1 MHKKYLKVGAI
12 ILVISIL
19 IAGCTN
25 KDITKIQE
33 PIEKP
38 QPIEEPLPVEEPEP
52 IEKISLEA
60 DLSNV
65 INLDDFES
73 FSDDELKMLSE
84 ANFFVRPSDEEQLF
98 FIYEHNE
105 YQEIPSF
112 VTTDSV
118 LQVYHIFYNYTLR
131 TLEEQRL
138 IQLARDL
145 SKDMLVESIKQYD
158 LISDDELKESSIK
171 NIAFFTVANKLIK
184 NELPENIPSRSLNMA
199 NREYQKIMEKQVYEK
214 SEIFPFEIDYSQYT
228 IRGHYTRSEDLG
240 DYFLT
245 MMWYGQIPLPLYKN
259 EEERNYDQTYQALL
273 ITDILSNDGKIFNTW
288 KKIYQPTEHFVGS
301 SDDLNIYD
309 YKTIYSNVYKDIS
322 SIDQLKDNDKIDAFY
337 KEADKLPMPKIMARF
352 LPKSDNY
359 NGIDSPV
366 GKQFRFMGQR
376 YVMDSEMIQRLVYP
390 ILRPIPSGLDV
401 MAVLG
406 SNRAKEIQLNDPINQ
421 MWEDYPI
428 VMEELIEEFSHYTE
442 ADWKKNMYTGWMW
455 VLSALNQN
463 EYGDEYPDFM
473 KNEAWIDKSLN
484 TALSSWAELKHDTV
498 LYGKPSG
505 AEMGGD
511 MIKETKGYVEPSIEV
526 YERLLWL
533 TDRSRELLKEMNLEI
548 DDIDIKMER
557 FQWLL
562 DFLIT
567 ASQKQLKGEALTQE
581 EYFRLTIF
589 GGILEDL
596 TLSFSNVGRWHE
608 ITSETDKNM
617 AVIADYHTV
626 GRDGM
631 MHAGVG
637 PAYEIYAIVPIEGE
651 LVLTRGAVFSFHEF
665 LSETRLTDEKWQ
677 EMIKS
682 GNYPSM
688 PEWTDSFIV
697 K

>member
-1 MHKKYLKVGAI
+1 MKK
-12 ILVISIL
+12 ISIRIGSILLASTLL
-19 IAGCTN
+19 ITGCTK
-25 KDITKIQE
+25 KDEITQIDE
-33 PIEKP
+33 PIENP
-38 QPIEEPLPVEEPEP
+38 MPIDEQVPIIEPVNGKIYLEE
-52 IEKISLEA
+52 

-65 INLDDFES
+65 VNLGDFEG
-73 FSDDELKMLSE
+73 FSSRELEMLY
-84 ANFFVRPSDEEQLF
+84 NNQFFVRPSNEEQLF

-105 YQEIPSF
+105 YRGIPSF
-112 VTTDSV
+112 ITTDSV

-138 IQLARDL
+138 IQLAKEL
-145 SKDMLVESIKQYD
+145 SKNMLLKSLAQYD
-158 LISDDELKESSIK
+158 RLKDGELMESAIK
-171 NIAFFTVANKLIK
+171 NIAFFTVANMLIK
-184 NELPENIPSRSLNMA
+184 EELPENIPFRALSMA
-199 NREYQKIMEKQVYEK
+199 NREYEKIMERQVYQK

-228 IRGHYTRSEDLG
+228 IRGHYTRSDDLG
-240 DYFLT
+240 DYFLS
-245 MMWYGQIPLPLYKN
+245 MMWYGQVPFPLYIS
-259 EEERNYDQTYQALL
+259 EEERDYDQTYQALL
-273 ITDILSNDGKIFNTW
+273 ITEILYNDSELLKVW
-288 KKIYQPTEHFVGS
+288 EQIYKPTEHFVGS

-309 YKTIYSNVYKDIS
+309 YKTIYEKVYGDINS
-322 SIDQLKDNDKIDAFY
+322 LDQLNEKKRIDSFF
-337 KEADKLPMPKIMARF
+337 KETDKLPMPRIMARF
-352 LPKSDNY
+352 LPKSDAY

-376 YVMDSEMIQRLVYP
+376 YVMDSEIIQRLVYP

-406 SNRAKEIQLNDPINQ
+406 SNRAKELQLNDPINQ

-428 VMEELIEEFSHYTE
+428 VMEELIDEFSIYTE
-442 ADWKKNMYTGWMW
+442 EDWKKNMYTGWMW
-455 VLSALNQN
+455 TLTALNQE
-463 EYGDEYPDFM
+463 EYGEEYPEFM
-473 KNEAWIDKSLN
+473 KNGAWIDKSLN

-511 MIKETKGYVEPSIEV
+511 MIEETKGYVEPSVEV
-526 YERLLWL
+526 YRRLLWL
-533 TDRSRELLKEMNLEI
+533 TERSRQLLSEMNLEI

-562 DFLIT
+562 DFLLT
-567 ASQKQLKGEALTQE
+567 ASEKQLRGEALTEE
-581 EYFRLTIF
+581 EYFRLTIY

-596 TLSFSNVGRWHE
+596 TLSFSNVGKWHE

-637 PAYEIYAIVPIEGE
+637 SAYEIYAIVPIEGE

-665 LSETRLTDEKWQ
+665 LNQTRLTDEKWQ
-677 EMIKS
+677 EMIKN
-682 GNYPSM
+682 GENPPM
-688 PEWTDSFIV
+688 PQWTNSFIV
-697 K
+697 R

>member
-1 MHKKYLKVGAI
+1 MKK
-12 ILVISIL
+12 ISIRIGSILLASTLL
-19 IAGCTN
+19 ITGCTK
-25 KDITKIQE
+25 KDEITQIDE
-33 PIEKP
+33 PIENP
-38 QPIEEPLPVEEPEP
+38 MPIDEQVPIIEPVNGKIYLEE
-52 IEKISLEA
+52 

-65 INLDDFES
+65 VNLGVFEG
-73 FSDDELKMLSE
+73 FSSRELEMLY
-84 ANFFVRPSDEEQLF
+84 NNQFFVRPSNEEQLF

-105 YQEIPSF
+105 YRGIPSF
-112 VTTDSV
+112 ITTDSV

-138 IQLARDL
+138 IQLAKEL
-145 SKDMLVESIKQYD
+145 SKNMLLKSLDQYDRLKDGELVESAT
-158 LISDDELKESSIK
+158 K
-171 NIAFFTVANKLIK
+171 NIAFFTVANMLIK
-184 NELPENIPSRSLNMA
+184 EELPDNIPFRALSMA
-199 NREYQKIMEKQVYEK
+199 NREYEKIMERQVYQK

-240 DYFLT
+240 DYFLS
-245 MMWYGQIPLPLYKN
+245 MMWYGQVPFPLYIS
-259 EEERNYDQTYQALL
+259 EEEKNYDQTYQALL
-273 ITDILSNDGKIFNTW
+273 ITEILKSDSELLKVW
-288 KKIYQPTEHFVGS
+288 EQIYKPTEHFVGS
-301 SDDLNIYD
+301 SDDLTIHD
-309 YKTIYSNVYKDIS
+309 YKTIYEKVYGDINS
-322 SIDQLKDNDKIDAFY
+322 LDQLNEKKRIDSFY
-337 KEADKLPMPKIMARF
+337 KETDKLPMPRIMARF
-352 LPKSDNY
+352 LPKSEDY

-376 YVMDSEMIQRLVYP
+376 YVMDSEIIQRLVYP

-406 SNRAKEIQLNDPINQ
+406 SNRAKELQLNDPINQ

-428 VMEELIEEFSHYTE
+428 VMEELIDEFSTYTE
-442 ADWKKNMYTGWMW
+442 EDWKKNMYTGWMW
-455 VLSALNQN
+455 TLTALNQE
-463 EYGDEYPDFM
+463 EYGDEYPEFM
-473 KNEAWIDKSLN
+473 KNGAWIDKNLN

-511 MIKETKGYVEPSIEV
+511 MIEETKGYVEPSVEV
-526 YERLLWL
+526 YRRLLWL
-533 TDRSRELLKEMNLEI
+533 TDRSRQLLSEMNLSI

-562 DFLIT
+562 DFLLT
-567 ASQKQLKGEALTQE
+567 ASEKQLRGEALTEE
-581 EYFRLTIF
+581 EYFRLTIY

-596 TLSFSNVGRWHE
+596 TLSFSNVGKWHE

-665 LSETRLTDEKWQ
+665 LNQTRLTDEKWQ
-677 EMIKS
+677 EMIKN
-682 GNYPSM
+682 GENPPM
-688 PEWTDSFIV
+688 PQWTNSFIV
-697 K
+697 R